1 MEWLRCRHRLFK
13 KIVAIVESSNSKCKL
28 YINNYNGDGENKED
42 LWKKSGFSGDIE
54 LISIP
59 RKQSD
64 NKCIKLS

>member
-1 MEWLRCRHRLFK
+1 MGK
-13 KIVAIVESSNSKCKL
+13 KKEKL
-28 YINNYNGDGENKED
+28 WI
-42 LWKKSGFSGDIE
+42 KKGFSGDIK